1 MERAE
6 NAFFA
11 MIQAAIAFSSRCVR
25 LSTAWLVLAA
35 LAGASTALAQ
45 SREQGLGGAVVEAP
59 ALTQQSA
66 LPLQR
71 FDTLA
76 FRRRGVSSTAD
87 ALRRM
92 GGTNVRD
99 YGGAGGLKTVSV
111 RGLGATHTQVVLD
124 GLCVGDAQTGRV
136 DLSRFPLVRLRS
148 VALAVG
154 GAPSLLCP
162 VREQG
167 AAVVRLESFLP
178 VEQTRPVSGRA
189 SLAVGSFGTVEPAAL
204 LAGRVGE
211 RLYYNMSGDFVHAD
225 NAYRFRLENGAKTH
239 TEKRRNSDLDEGSGE
254 ANALVVLPDSSRLR
268 AKVHY
273 ALSRRNL
280 PGPVYFYTADNH
292 ERLRTERVF
301 AQARFDRRGAW
312 RTFVAAKF
320 DFSATRYRD
329 VDGGYSGGVLRQN
342 YWQREAYATA
352 GAAHKLGRLDVAA
365 AADYVFQALSSNVA
379 SADGV
384 RRHTLLGSLGASC
397 DFDALQF
404 TARLV
409 GTYFKNKT
417 SGDLAAA
424 HNGSCLAPNVS
435 ALWRALRRPRLRL
448 TLRAFAATAYR
459 APTFNENYF
468 FHYGSTSLKPE
479 RARQLGGG
487 AAMEWRSDERAPR
500 LTLRLTA
507 DAYANRVA
515 DKISALPVSMFV
527 WRTVNLGS
535 VRAAGLDVS
544 IATAWELR
552 KKHAFLLAGG
562 LSWQRVADYSDAA
575 RLSYHHQLA
584 YTPKAAGNA
593 SLAWENPWMNA
604 AVSVVAAGKRW
615 TNNEHVSGTCL
626 PAYAEVGLC
635 AYRGFVFGRCRLDLR
650 ADVLNL
656 FNAHYEIVGNYP
668 MPGRA
673 CKLSAN
679 FSF

>member
-1 MERAE
+1 
-6 NAFFA
+6 
-11 MIQAAIAFSSRCVR
+11 MIQAANAFILKRLR
-25 LSTAWLVLAA
+25 LSAAWLVVATA
-35 LAGASTALAQ
+35 MGAPSAHAQ
-45 SREQGLGGAVVEAP
+45 TREQGLSGAVVEADVLS
-59 ALTQQSA
+59 AQSA

-71 FDTLA
+71 LDSLA
-76 FRRRGVSSTAD
+76 FRRRGVSSLSD

-99 YGGAGGLKTVSV
+99 YGGAGGLKSVSV

-124 GLCVGDAQTGRV
+124 GLCVGDAQSGRV

-148 VALAVG
+148 VALSVG

-167 AAVVRLESFLP
+167 AAVVRLTSYLP
-178 VEQTRPVSGRA
+178 REQSRPVSGRA
-189 SLAVGSFGTVEPAAL
+189 SIGVGSFGAVEPAAL
-204 LAGRVGE
+204 VAGRVGE
-211 RLYYNMSGDFVHAD
+211 RLYYNMSAHFSHAD
-225 NAYRFRLENGAKTH
+225 NAYPFRLENGKKTH

-254 ANALVVLPDSSRLR
+254 ANALILLSDSAKIR

-280 PGPVYFYTADNH
+280 PGPVYFYVADNH
-292 ERLRTERVF
+292 ERLRSERLF
-301 AQARFDRRGAW
+301 AQARFDGGGTW
-312 RTFVAAKF
+312 RTFAAAKF
-320 DFSATRYRD
+320 DFAATHYRD
-329 VDGGYSGGVLRQN
+329 VDGGYSGGELRQN
-342 YWQREAYATA
+342 YWQREAYFTA
-352 GAAHKLGRLDVAA
+352 GASRTVGRFEAAA
-365 AADYVFQALSSNVA
+365 AADYVFQSLSSNVA
-379 SADGV
+379 GSDGV
-384 RRHTLLGSLGASC
+384 RRHTLLGSLSAAA
-397 DFDALQF
+397 DFDAVQI

-409 GTYFKNKT
+409 GTAVCN
-417 SGDLAAA
+417 SAADDA
-424 HNGSCLAPNVS
+424 ARLSPALS
-435 ALWRALRRPRLRL
+435 ARWRALELPRLRL
-448 TLRAFAATAYR
+448 TLRAFATTTFR

-468 FHYGSTSLKPE
+468 FHYGSATLKPE

-507 DAYANRVA
+507 DAYANRVS

-544 IATAWELR
+544 LDGAWKLR
-552 KKHAFLLAGG
+552 EKQTFLLAGA
-562 LSWQRVADYSDAA
+562 LSLQRVADYSDAA
-575 RLSYHHQLA
+575 RLSYRHQLA

-593 SLAWENPWMNA
+593 SLAWENPWLNA
-604 AVSVVAAGKRW
+604 SVSVVAAGARW
-615 TNNEHVSGTCL
+615 TNNEHVAGTRL
-626 PAYAEVGLC
+626 PAYAEVGVC
-635 AYRGFVFGRCRLDLR
+635 VYRAFRVGRCGLDVR

-673 CKLSAN
+673 CRLTAN